1 MVIRLCKSVIR
12 FAPSTHGYSDVQM
25 DLTYGMSAQ
34 PTSASREKGLIAST
48 FCSYQASMAC
58 LPSLLAAFLDS
69 KGPPFRKCGQL
80 GLNIQHA

>member
-1 MVIRLCKSVIR
+1 MVICLYKSGIR

-48 FCSYQASMAC
+48 FSSYQASMAC
-58 LPSLLAAFLDS
+58 LPSPLAAFLDS

-80 GLNIQHA
+80 GLNILHA